1 MRTSTPR
8 APRAISTIAPRGVP
22 SGATAMAPTWARTI
36 TTSAP
41 RARSARA
48 SAFIA
53 GTGGKNWNSPA
64 RPTATT
70 AGVYGLPMTTTPTLI
85 TLSVVRHVGVTSRVT
100 TDATHLDSHVD
111 ERHGATTDRRRPTHQ
126 QQ

>member
-22 SGATAMAPTWARTI
+22 SGATAIAPTWARTI

-41 RARSARA
+41 RARTARA

-53 GTGGKNWNSPA
+53 GTGGENWNSPL

-70 AGVYGLPMTTTPTLI
+70 AGGFGVPLPAAPTLI
-85 TLSVVRHVGVTSRVT
+85 PLGGGSHDRGTSRG
-100 TDATHLDSHVD
+100 AP
-111 ERHGATTDRRRPTHQ
+111 GATVFAAADAHG
-126 QQ
+126 